1 MIDPDTLPQPREQAL
16 MRLGTSLAVLQ
27 RGYRAAADKAVAH
40 VGVSQTLAYPIVML
54 GRMNG
59 EVRQGVL
66 AEALGIE
73 GPSLVR
79 SVDQLVEAGLVERRE
94 DPADRRAKTLHLTDA
109 GKATCAPI
117 EAALTLMRVSLFDG
131 VNDADVAACLR
142 VFAVL
147 EERMG
152 VRAVQNPPPQP
163 TQAVPIPPIPQPV
176 QPPALP
182 QPAPPS
188 PLQEGRQ

>member
-1 MIDPDTLPQPREQAL
+1 

-94 DPADRRAKTLHLTDA
+94 DPGR
-109 GKATCAPI
+109 
-117 EAALTLMRVSLFDG
+117 
-131 VNDADVAACLR
+131 
-142 VFAVL
+142 
-147 EERMG
+147 
-152 VRAVQNPPPQP
+152 PPRQD
-163 TQAVPIPPIPQPV
+163 
-176 QPPALP
+176 
-182 QPAPPS
+182 PAPHR
-188 PLQEGRQ
+188 GRQGHLRAHRGRAGR

>member
-1 MIDPDTLPQPREQAL
+1 MTDPETSRQTRAQAL
-16 MRLGTSLAVLQ
+16 MRLGTSLSVLQ

-94 DPADRRAKTLHLTDA
+94 DPADRRAKTLHLTEA

-117 EAALTLMRVSLFDG
+117 EASLVLMRASLFDG
-131 VNDADVAACLR
+131 VSDEDVAACLR
-142 VFAVL
+142 VFGVL

-152 VRAVQNPPPQP
+152 VRAVLTPPPPQ
-163 TQAVPIPPIPQPV
+163 AVPPQER
-176 QPPALP
+176 
-182 QPAPPS
+182 
-188 PLQEGRQ
+188 EGRK

>member
-1 MIDPDTLPQPREQAL
+1 MSNPSTPKPTREQAL

-94 DPADRRAKTLHLTDA
+94 DPADRRAKTLHLTEA
-109 GKATCAPI
+109 GQAVCEPI
-117 EAALTLMRVSLFDG
+117 EAALTLMRVSLFEG
-131 VNDADVAACLR
+131 VSDEDVAACLR
-142 VFAVL
+142 MFAVL

-152 VRAVQNPPPQP
+152 VRAVQSLPPP
-163 TQAVPIPPIPQPV
+163 
-176 QPPALP
+176 
-182 QPAPPS
+182 PS
-188 PLQEGRQ
+188 QEGRR

>member
-1 MIDPDTLPQPREQAL
+1 VIDPNPPQPPREQAL

-94 DPADRRAKTLHLTDA
+94 DPADRRAKTLHLTEA

-117 EAALTLMRVSLFDG
+117 EAALALMRASLFDG
-131 VNDADVAACLR
+131 VSDADVAACLR
-142 VFAVL
+142 VFGVL

-152 VRAVQNPPPQP
+152 VRAVQNPPP
-163 TQAVPIPPIPQPV
+163 
-176 QPPALP
+176 
-182 QPAPPS
+182 PAPPS
-188 PLQEGRQ
+188 ALSPLSPPLREGRK

>member
-1 MIDPDTLPQPREQAL
+1 MNDPPTPQPTREQAL

-79 SVDQLVEAGLVERRE
+79 SVDQLVEAGLPPRQDAAPHRSR
-94 DPADRRAKTLHLTDA
+94 PGRLRAHRGGADADA
-109 GKATCAPI
+109 GVAVRR
-117 EAALTLMRVSLFDG
+117 RV
-131 VNDADVAACLR
+131 R
-142 VFAVL
+142 
-147 EERMG
+147 R
-152 VRAVQNPPPQP
+152 
-163 TQAVPIPPIPQPV
+163 
-176 QPPALP
+176 
-182 QPAPPS
+182 
-188 PLQEGRQ
+188 

>member
-1 MIDPDTLPQPREQAL
+1 MTTQSTPQLTREQSL
-16 MRLGTSLAVLQ
+16 MRLGTSLATLQ

-59 EVRQGVL
+59 DVRQGVL

-94 DPADRRAKTLHLTDA
+94 DPADRRAKTLHLTEA
-109 GKATCAPI
+109 GKAVCEPI
-117 EAALTLMRVSLFDG
+117 EAALTLMRVSLFEG
-131 VNDADVAACLR
+131 VSDADVAACLR

-152 VRAVQNPPPQP
+152 VRTVQSLPPP
-163 TQAVPIPPIPQPV
+163 
-176 QPPALP
+176 
-182 QPAPPS
+182 PS
-188 PLQEGRQ
+188 QEGRG

>member
-1 MIDPDTLPQPREQAL
+1 VTNPTTSQTAREQALEPTREQSL

-59 EVRQGVL
+59 DVRQGVL

-94 DPADRRAKTLHLTDA
+94 DPADRRAKTLHLTEA
-109 GKATCAPI
+109 GKAVCEPI
-117 EAALTLMRVSLFDG
+117 EAALALMRVSLFDG
-131 VNDADVAACLR
+131 VPDEDVAACLR
-142 VFAVL
+142 VFSVL

-152 VRAVQNPPPQP
+152 VRAVQSLPPQ
-163 TQAVPIPPIPQPV
+163 QQP
-176 QPPALP
+176 
-182 QPAPPS
+182 S
-188 PLQEGRQ
+188 QEGRR